1 MLTVDDLFLHTFFK
15 GHHKVREGTIGF
27 KEAPADHYYRSTY
40 WPITKELGWRGGMR
54 NRLVD
59 LLDNFVLF
67 SCNFLPFLTTYPP
80 RLVGKADNY
89 ACQQELPA
97 YQHQFRILEDIL
109 MHQEGPTFSYFHLN
123 EYTHNELAMARHYD
137 VPLEQLVTKLS
148 KAGALN
154 DTFFLL
160 LADHGFQR
168 GDNPFVLTEQVVKD

>member
-1 MLTVDDLFLHTFFK
+1 MTTF
-15 GHHKVREGTIGF
+15 
-27 KEAPADHYYRSTY
+27 
-40 WPITKELGWRGGMR
+40 
-54 NRLVD
+54 
-59 LLDNFVLF
+59 
-67 SCNFLPFLTTYPP
+67 PP

-97 YQHQFRILEDIL
+97 YQHQFRILEDLL

-137 VPLEQLVTKLS
+137 LPLEQLVTKLS

-168 GDNPFVLTEQVVKD
+168 GDNPFVLTEQVVKDLETNLKSFISRLWILWKCITSSYNTFLFSNSEIRIKIISTFTQPPGN

>member
-1 MLTVDDLFLHTFFK
+1 M
-15 GHHKVREGTIGF
+15 REGTIGF
-27 KEAPADHYYRSTY
+27 TEAPGDHYYRSTY
-40 WPITKELGWRGGMR
+40 WPITKERGWRGGMR

-59 LLDNFVLF
+59 LVDNFVFFLQLF
-67 SCNFLPFLTTYPP
+67 AALTTFPS

-97 YQHQFRILEDIL
+97 YQHQFRILEDL
-109 MHQEGPTFSYFHLN
+109 LLHQEGPTLSYFHLN

-137 VPLEQLVTKLS
+137 LPLEQLVTKLS

-168 GDNPFVLTEQVVKD
+168 GDNPFVLTEQVMKD

>member
-1 MLTVDDLFLHTFFK
+1 M
-15 GHHKVREGTIGF
+15 
-27 KEAPADHYYRSTY
+27 
-40 WPITKELGWRGGMR
+40 
-54 NRLVD
+54 
-59 LLDNFVLF
+59 
-67 SCNFLPFLTTYPP
+67 TTYPS

-97 YQHQFRILEDIL
+97 YQHQFRILEDL
-109 MHQEGPTFSYFHLN
+109 LLHQEGPTFSYFHLN
-123 EYTHNELAMARHYD
+123 EYTHNELAMTRHYD
-137 VPLEQLVTKLS
+137 LPLEQLVTKLS

>member
-1 MLTVDDLFLHTFFK
+1 M
-15 GHHKVREGTIGF
+15 
-27 KEAPADHYYRSTY
+27 
-40 WPITKELGWRGGMR
+40 
-54 NRLVD
+54 
-59 LLDNFVLF
+59 
-67 SCNFLPFLTTYPP
+67 
-80 RLVGKADNY
+80 VGKADNY

-97 YQHQFRILEDIL
+97 YQHQFRILEDL
-109 MHQEGPTFSYFHLN
+109 LLHQEGPTFSYFHLN